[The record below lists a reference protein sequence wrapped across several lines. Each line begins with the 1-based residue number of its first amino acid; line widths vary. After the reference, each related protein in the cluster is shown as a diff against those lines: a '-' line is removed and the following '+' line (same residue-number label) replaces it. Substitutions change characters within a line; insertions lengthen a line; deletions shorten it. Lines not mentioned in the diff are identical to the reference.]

1 MDLDYIINH
10 YAEERGDYE
19 GAVSPPIFQTSNFAF
34 ESVEA
39 MRQGLIEEMHAPFYT
54 RGVNP
59 TVRTLRRKLAALAGS
74 EECLVFSSGSAAVAA
89 AVMSQVQAGD
99 HIVCVEK
106 PYSWTTKLLSK
117 LLGRFGVTHTFVD
130 GRDPE
135 NFRKAIQPN
144 TRLFMLESPNSIT
157 FELQDLAAIA
167 AIAKAHDITTIVD
180 NSYSTPLNQQPI
192 KMGIDITVH
201 SATKYLNGHSDIV
214 AGVLC
219 CSKEKYEQIFAGE
232 FMTLGATISPNDAWL
247 MIRGLRTLPL
257 RMQRVADTTPKVVA
271 FLENHPRVA
280 KVYYPH
286 SPNFDQYDLAQKQM
300 QAPAGQFSMEL
311 KAEKLSDVDDF
322 CDKLKYFTLACSWG
336 SFESLIFPTSAL
348 IDSANYSGSPLPWT
362 LIRFYVGLEEAD
374 VLIEDLRQALG

>member
-1 MDLDYIINH
+1 
-10 YAEERGDYE
+10 
-19 GAVSPPIFQTSNFAF
+19 
-34 ESVEA
+34 
-39 MRQGLIEEMHAPFYT
+39 
-54 RGVNP
+54 
-59 TVRTLRRKLAALAGS
+59 
-74 EECLVFSSGSAAVAA
+74 
-89 AVMSQVQAGD
+89 
-99 HIVCVEK
+99 
-106 PYSWTTKLLSK
+106 
-117 LLGRFGVTHTFVD
+117 
-130 GRDPE
+130 
-135 NFRKAIQPN
+135 
-144 TRLFMLESPNSIT
+144 
-157 FELQDLAAIA
+157 
-167 AIAKAHDITTIVD
+167 
-180 NSYSTPLNQQPI
+180 
-192 KMGIDITVH
+192 MGIDITVH